1 MKTLQVYS
9 NSEAHEDAVHHYYDL
24 TKDGNKVTLKTSNDS
39 IWHDHAQEEW
49 RAGLEDS
56 GNGYIIR
63 LGDRQFHFDYSESYE
78 LLVLLLVT
86 QEDRIKIVEQT
97 TILEL

>member
-9 NSEAHEDAVHHYYDL
+9 NSNKNEDAIHHYYNL
-24 TKDGNKVTLKTSNDS
+24 TKDGSKFTLKTSDDS
-39 IWHDHAQEEW
+39 IWHDHAQDEW
-49 RAGLEDS
+49 RASLDDD
-56 GNGYIIR
+56 GNGPIIR
-63 LGDRQFHFDYSESYE
+63 IGDRQFHFDYSEAYE